1 MKMRRVMR
9 TGRDFLQAILEVLIE
24 LDRRT
29 DISKRMLD
37 MVKLQDEESDEEYP
51 DSHFGVVSIAL
62 TLAALPTLTE
72 GLSLLILLLQ

>member
-1 MKMRRVMR
+1 MRKVMR
-9 TGRDFLQAILEVLIE
+9 TGRMFLQSILEVLIE

-37 MVKLQDEESDEEYP
+37 MVKLHDEEPDEEYP

-62 TLAALPTLTE
+62 TLAAFPIFVQ